1 MKNSAEKGFE
11 LTSLILTCAGLLWW
25 PASVADKGLKGLQ
38 LVLKRKNYFAENIS
52 ETVSAQF
59 EKAFTKAV
67 KEAKK
72 RLLEDENLYKNSYK
86 EILDNLKIGY
96 QGARDLEA
104 CIKKT
109 EAYLEQLP
117 SQRDVKLITETL
129 FHCFEEEME
138 YYPELKCNFRLDRLE
153 TEMSAV
159 WEEISEIKE
168 NMQNTTKEPRLVLPG
183 CPPAM
188 ELIGRG
194 GTLNDFKSVIAQNS
208 KAAVVTGIGG
218 IGKTEFIKRFLADNA
233 SEYSKIGW
241 FDYHD
246 SFKETLLFN
255 KNEQGVEG
263 RAEEL
268 VANSNFPVDD
278 TENRWHELLRLL
290 NELDKNVVLVFDNVD
305 DVKQEDFESILKLKC
320 SVIFTTRLPMAERK
334 HTLRIYPLDF
344 LTPEDCARLF
354 EHYYDRKVEDAE
366 TLQKIV
372 VRAGCHTL
380 ALELLA
386 KTCKT
391 SRRTIGEFYEELQKS
406 GFNLEG
412 IKEEVMRENGKE
424 SKRFIEHMT
433 KLFSLAAIE
442 KGSLEEHI
450 LKNLCTIPLDRFD
463 IATLRD
469 WLGLSSYNELESLND
484 KGWIRI
490 SEDGE
495 TVTVHNVVAEVLAIE
510 LQPVLADCEN
520 LLASLWKSTD
530 YEQTDVHIYT
540 APYLRQAEGFLACM
554 REETEEIA
562 ALSANLAFIYDVQG
576 DYGKAEEY
584 YRKAL
589 EIVGKILGQEHPDTA
604 TIYNNLALVYQAQ
617 GYYRKAEEYYR
628 KALKVMEKILG
639 QEHPDTATIYNNL
652 AGVYQ
657 AQGDYGRAEEYYR
670 KALKITEKI
679 LGQEHPDT
687 AMTYDNL
694 ARVYK
699 AQGDYGKAEEYFIKA
714 LRIREKVLGQEH
726 PDTAATYNNLAVVYR
741 TQGDYRKAEKFYQKD
756 LEITEKVLGQ
766 EHPSTATTYNNLAGL
781 YQNQGDYGKAEE
793 FFIKALRIREKV
805 LGQEHPSTAT
815 TYNNLA
821 VVYQAQGYYKK
832 AEEYYKKALGIREKV
847 LGREHPDTATMYNN
861 LAVVYQDQG
870 DYGKA
875 EEYYRKALK
884 IIEKVLGQ
892 EHPNTATTYNNLA
905 GVYKAQGDY
914 RKAEKFYQKD
924 LEITEKVLG
933 QEHPSIATTYN
944 NLALVYQDQ
953 GGYGRAEEYYR
964 KALKVMEK
972 ILGQDHPDTA
982 TTYHNLAGIYQ
993 AQGDYGRAEEYYR
1006 KALGIREKVL
1016 GREHPDT
1023 AAIYNNLAGLYQAQ
1037 GGYGKA
1043 FGYYLRSYKVLIKKL
1058 GHAHPNTQIVHDNFK
1073 TAYEESS
1080 RFDMDFEAWL
1090 EAQLKE

>member
-38 LVLKRKNYFAENIS
+38 LVLKRKNYLADNIS

-86 EILDNLKIGY
+86 EILDSLKIGY

-129 FHCFEEEME
+129 FRCFEEEME

-168 NMQNTTKEPRLVLPG
+168 NMQNTAKEPRLVLPG

-194 GTLNDFKSVIAQNS
+194 GTLDDFKSVIAQNS

-510 LQPVLADCEN
+510 LQPVLADCES
-520 LLASLWKSTD
+520 LLASLLESTY

-554 REETEEIA
+554 REVTEETA
-562 ALSANLAFIYDVQG
+562 ALSANLAFIMMRRAIT
-576 DYGKAEEY
+576 GKR
-584 YRKAL
+584 RK
-589 EIVGKILGQEHPDTA
+589 PM
-604 TIYNNLALVYQAQ
+604 
-617 GYYRKAEEYYR
+617 RKR
-628 KALKVMEKILG
+628 
-639 QEHPDTATIYNNL
+639 
-652 AGVYQ
+652 
-657 AQGDYGRAEEYYR
+657 
-670 KALKITEKI
+670 
-679 LGQEHPDT
+679 
-687 AMTYDNL
+687 
-694 ARVYK
+694 
-699 AQGDYGKAEEYFIKA
+699 
-714 LRIREKVLGQEH
+714 
-726 PDTAATYNNLAVVYR
+726 
-741 TQGDYRKAEKFYQKD
+741 
-756 LEITEKVLGQ
+756 
-766 EHPSTATTYNNLAGL
+766 
-781 YQNQGDYGKAEE
+781 
-793 FFIKALRIREKV
+793 
-805 LGQEHPSTAT
+805 
-815 TYNNLA
+815 
-821 VVYQAQGYYKK
+821 
-832 AEEYYKKALGIREKV
+832 
-847 LGREHPDTATMYNN
+847 
-861 LAVVYQDQG
+861 
-870 DYGKA
+870 
-875 EEYYRKALK
+875 
-884 IIEKVLGQ
+884 
-892 EHPNTATTYNNLA
+892 
-905 GVYKAQGDY
+905 
-914 RKAEKFYQKD
+914 
-924 LEITEKVLG
+924 
-933 QEHPSIATTYN
+933 
-944 NLALVYQDQ
+944 
-953 GGYGRAEEYYR
+953 
-964 KALKVMEK
+964 
-972 ILGQDHPDTA
+972 
-982 TTYHNLAGIYQ
+982 
-993 AQGDYGRAEEYYR
+993 
-1006 KALGIREKVL
+1006 
-1016 GREHPDT
+1016 
-1023 AAIYNNLAGLYQAQ
+1023 
-1037 GGYGKA
+1037 
-1043 FGYYLRSYKVLIKKL
+1043 
-1058 GHAHPNTQIVHDNFK
+1058 
-1073 TAYEESS
+1073 
-1080 RFDMDFEAWL
+1080 
-1090 EAQLKE
+1090 